1 MLIPSFN
8 KIAIFAKRETT
19 FTQVDEKS
27 GKSNTQE
34 YKYITGID
42 CTSGAVFTDLAISK
56 DSLVH
61 FDNIKENTIYNCL
74 YTQVVVKGEK
84 NATRTSSVSLQEEVG
99 SIEVKLTKKG

>member
-34 YKYITGID
+34 YKYVTGID
-42 CTSGAVFTDLAISK
+42 CTSGAVFTDLAISA
-56 DSLVH
+56 DSPLKFH
-61 FDNIKENTIYNCL
+61 EIKENTIYDCT

-84 NATRTSSVSLQEEVG
+84 NATRTSSVSLAQEIG
-99 SIEVKLTKKG
+99 TIEVKLNKKG